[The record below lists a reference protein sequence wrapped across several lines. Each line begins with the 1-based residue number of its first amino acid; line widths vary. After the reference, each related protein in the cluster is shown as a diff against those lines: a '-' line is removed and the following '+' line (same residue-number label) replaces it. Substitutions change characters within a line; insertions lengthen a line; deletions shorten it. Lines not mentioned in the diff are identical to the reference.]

1 MAWEGGGGR
10 WGKEMQ
16 REKKKEGERKDKSEA
31 YIAAGQGAKDC
42 SQQLVHPLPPTQR
55 VARSKRPSLLWFS
68 KIYPCQNGF
77 AQHRNASGKGVSEQD
92 SSNGVAGGPVKSRPA
107 THPGPGVPLCIPVS
121 FPAKQCH
128 PSTTAVHSCPL
139 GETAS
144 LQHLKTALL
153 PGK

>member
-1 MAWEGGGGR
+1 MCGVGGGWGAVGER
-10 WGKEMQ
+10 NAEGKE
-16 REKKKEGERKDKSEA
+16 KEGERKDKSEV

-42 SQQLVHPLPPTQR
+42 SQELVHPLPPTQR
-55 VARSKRPSLLWFS
+55 VTRSKRPSLLGFS
-68 KIYPCQNGF
+68 KIYPCQKGF
-77 AQHRNASGKGVSEQD
+77 AQHRNASGKGVSGQD

-107 THPGPGVPLCIPVS
+107 IHPGPGVPVCIPVS

-144 LQHLKTALL
+144 CNI
-153 PGK
+153 